1 MILESSKNQL
11 SRTYKSN
18 LTQTLHPIFLFHF
31 LKGSY
36 LEHIKSIQKTADQ
49 EIQFLIG
56 VSTENG
62 YERQTLEKISNNYL
76 NELQNPPVTNQDNSE
91 DIKKVVKLP

>member
-36 LEHIKSIQKTADQ
+36 LEHIKSIQKTVQ
-49 EIQFLIG
+49 
-56 VSTENG
+56 
-62 YERQTLEKISNNYL
+62 
-76 NELQNPPVTNQDNSE
+76 
-91 DIKKVVKLP
+91 IKKFNF

>member
-1 MILESSKNQL
+1 M
-11 SRTYKSN
+11 
-18 LTQTLHPIFLFHF
+18 
-31 LKGSY
+31 
-36 LEHIKSIQKTADQ
+36 
-49 EIQFLIG
+49 
-56 VSTENG
+56 STENG